1 MVPGVVIV
9 GITAV
14 LTAVPD
20 FLERPHSLGPFAVE
34 LLEEALV
41 HGFAVTPTGL
51 PHLQGGEQQIFLA
64 VKDVY
69 QVAQGPGIESR
80 RLHMDVDT
88 AGGVGEGPLVTELP
102 HQFLNGGEVLV
113 GADGA
118 TISVL

>member
-1 MVPGVVIV
+1 M
-9 GITAV
+9 T
-14 LTAVPD
+14 
-20 FLERPHSLGPFAVE
+20 
-34 LLEEALV
+34 
-41 HGFAVTPTGL
+41 

-102 HQFLNGGEVLV
+102 HQFLNGGDVLV

-118 TISVL
+118 DHFGFVGCVSGHALPMFLLLCE